1 MASLPSSSALAVIT
15 QDELFSDAYDIIE
28 SDEGVVE
35 VNCQMITIKEGD
47 VDIGAWQS
55 LFPQLSCSPLPGPRA
70 LIGQR

>member
-1 MASLPSSSALAVIT
+1 MVSLPSSSALAVIT

-47 VDIGAWQS
+47 VDIGAW
-55 LFPQLSCSPLPGPRA
+55 
-70 LIGQR
+70 